1 MIGDGLESLER
12 DCSRPLFAG
21 TVVFMASILA
31 RVLVGATCFSAFLAP
46 WPNGLKGD
54 STDEI
59 PSAAVHRTP
68 SCEGVFV
75 DDADE
80 RGEGEEREDEHQ
92 WLVIL
97 AADRAAIGARRPP
110 TEREGGPERPGRQP
124 APSPASIRGPPRAR

>member
-1 MIGDGLESLER
+1 MGTSL
-12 DCSRPLFAG
+12 
-21 TVVFMASILA
+21 V
-31 RVLVGATCFSAFLAP
+31 RVLIGATCLSACLAP
-46 WPNGLKGD
+46 WPHALDAPAADDGC
-54 STDEI
+54 S
-59 PSAAVHRTP
+59 SAVHHAP

-97 AADRAAIGARRPP
+97 AAERAAIGARRPP